1 MKVMVAVKRVLDHDV
16 KPRLFDLVLEIVA
29 GV

>member
-16 KPRLFDLVLEIVA
+16 KPRLFDLVPDIVA
-29 GV
+29 SV